1 MNDDTLLT
9 QASRHLASMSWGGLS
24 APAQRKLLLCVHANL
39 SVAVGGS
46 GAMRLPRPA
55 PGRGHLL
62 LDGGETP
69 SDREAAFYNAG
80 LMHARTQDDFHPI
93 GNLHIATCVLPALLA
108 AAEGQAQ
115 ALTGTHFLDA
125 LVVGY
130 AAATGFSRRFSPSTT
145 PRGLRST
152 SLYATLGAAAAV
164 ARLRGLGEE
173 GIANTIALASQSA
186 FGTTQCWR
194 DGSDEYQLH
203 AGNAASQAL
212 LCARLTQAGV
222 VGGLG
227 ALDGQSAFYPALTGR
242 RPSFTEICTDFDP
255 DAAILETVLK
265 RYPVSGICQPVVR
278 LAERLAARLK
288 GRSVDRL
295 RLWMNPFEMNYPGTL
310 NAGPVFR
317 SFSDKLMSARLCVA
331 SVLVTGRFD
340 FKSFTKPTTVEV
352 AGLVARSEVLPGHDL
367 GTLSCRLELTLQD
380 GCTIEGELLD
390 GGSEL
395 AIDWDSIGAWAE
407 ELWCGGGRP
416 VGDAEKAARAVLALP
431 HGTFDE
437 LRQHLKT

>member
-9 QASRHLASMSWGGLS
+9 QVSRHLESMSWADLS

-39 SVAVGGS
+39 AVAVGGR

-55 PGRGHLL
+55 SGPGHLL

-69 SDREAAFYNAG
+69 SDRDAAFYNAA

-108 AAEGQAQ
+108 AAEGQP
-115 ALTGTHFLDA
+115 LSGTRFLDA

-130 AAATGFSRRFSPSTT
+130 AAATGFSRRFSPLTT

-164 ARLRGLGEE
+164 ARLRGLGEK

-212 LCARLTQAGV
+212 LCATLTQAGV

-227 ALDGQSAFYPALTGR
+227 ALDGDSAFYPALTGR
-242 RPSFTEICTDFDP
+242 RPEFADIAPDFDP

-278 LAERLAARLK
+278 LAERLAARLE
-288 GRSVDRL
+288 GRGIDRL
-295 RLWMNPFEMNYPGTL
+295 RLWMNPFEMSYPGTL

-317 SFSDKLMSARLCVA
+317 SFSDKLMSARLCAA
-331 SVLVTGRFD
+331 SVLHAGRFD
-340 FKSFTKPTTVEV
+340 FEAFLAPTTAEV
-352 AGLVARSEVLPGHDL
+352 ARLVARSEVLPGEDL
-367 GTLSCRLELTLQD
+367 GTLSCRLELTLED
-380 GCTIEGELLD
+380 GRAIEGELRD
-390 GGSEL
+390 GGTEL

-416 VGDAEKAARAVLALP
+416 VGAADRAARAVLALP
-431 HGTFDE
+431 RSGFDA
-437 LRQHLKT
+437 LSRCLKT